1 MSQILQKACNCAL
14 KIVKLV
20 IPFSLFCDLLQYFG
34 IIENIA
40 FLFNPIS
47 QILLLPNGAGL
58 ALASGFFFN
67 LYAGIAVAATL
78 DLTPFQWTIFG
89 TFLAMCHSIPLE
101 GAVLKKVGMPITWHC
116 ATRFLCGFSSA
127 WLVSRLMNN
136 PAYFQA
142 AIPKGDVNIV
152 RHTNESVILQISNSI
167 SNACFLTIKIVVLV
181 SSLIIFFELIK
192 KIPFI
197 TKFLNSHAYASSLIV
212 GILLGVTY
220 GAGILLKDIQNVSKQ
235 QRMLLLVFLMLAH
248 GLIEET
254 LLFTYFGAIPMPVL
268 SFRLGFALLGLAL
281 TYLFFK
287 RVILISKL
295 RCWILQVRGN

>member
-1 MSQILQKACNCAL
+1 MSQILQKAYRCAFV
-14 KIVKLV
+14 IIKLV
-20 IPFSLFCDLLQYFG
+20 IPFSLACDILKYFG

-47 QILLLPNGAGL
+47 QTLLLPNGTGL

-78 DLTPFQWTIFG
+78 DMTPFQWTIFG

-101 GAVLKKVGMPITWHC
+101 GAVLKKVGMPIVWHWLTRLGC
-116 ATRFLCGFSSA
+116 AFSGA
-127 WLVSRLMNN
+127 WLVSRLMSNS
-136 PAYFQA
+136 AYAQVTLPQGSA
-142 AIPKGDVNIV
+142 NVV
-152 RHTNESVILQISNSI
+152 QYTNSSFALYLLHSI
-167 SNACFLTIKIVVLV
+167 SNVCWLTVKIVLLV
-181 SSLIIFFELIK
+181 TSLIIFFELIK

-197 TKFLNSHAYASSLIV
+197 ARLLNSHAYASALIV

-235 QRMLLLVFLMLAH
+235 QRLRLLVFLMLAH

-254 LLFTYFGAIPMPVL
+254 LLFTYFGANPMPIMF
-268 SFRLGFALLGLAL
+268 FRLGFALLGLVVIS
-281 TYLFFK
+281 LFPK
-287 RVILISKL
+287 RVVLMSKL
-295 RCWILQVRGN
+295 GL